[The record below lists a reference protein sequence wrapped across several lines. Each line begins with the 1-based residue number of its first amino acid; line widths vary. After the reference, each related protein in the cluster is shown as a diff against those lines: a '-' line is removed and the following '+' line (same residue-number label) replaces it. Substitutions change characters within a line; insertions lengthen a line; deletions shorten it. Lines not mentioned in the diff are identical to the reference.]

1 MLNMWDECYRL
12 STTGNVIVT
21 YDAGIGDQLSS
32 VIGDMEGCYFGSVE
46 PQTWAQLKE
55 ANNEKV
61 KYYID
66 ELNKQIDE
74 FDPDAA
80 VTQN

>member
-1 MLNMWDECYRL
+1 
-12 STTGNVIVT
+12 
-21 YDAGIGDQLSS
+21 
-32 VIGDMEGCYFGSVE
+32 MEGCYFGSVE

-74 FDPDAA
+74 FDPDATE
-80 VTQN
+80 TQK